1 MQQKTIPSLAF
12 IHPDIPQNIGA
23 AMRLCACLGA
33 PMHVIEPTT
42 FAWKYKEFRRSGMD
56 YVTQT
61 TLTRHISWDAFITQ
75 TSPARRILIETDGD
89 TSLWDF
95 TFQPTDILMMGSES
109 RGAPPYAYEQADARI
124 TIPMVTGVR
133 SMNVVTAAAIALA
146 EAIRQTR

>member
-1 MQQKTIPSLAF
+1 MQLKTIPSLAF

-42 FAWKYKEFRRSGMD
+42 FAWKDKEFRRTGMD
-56 YVTQT
+56 YVTHAQ
-61 TLTRHISWDAFITQ
+61 LTRHMSWDDFTTNTA
-75 TSPARRILIETDGD
+75 PARKILIETDAD
-89 TSLWDF
+89 TCLWDF
-95 TFQPTDILMMGSES
+95 EFQPGDILMMGSES
-109 RGAPPYAYEQADARI
+109 RGAPPYAYAQADARI
-124 TIPMVTGVR
+124 VIPMVQGVR